1 MVPILNHSLFIKIN
15 NKITLVIIEIV
26 IEKGLDIKT
35 FLPLRST
42 DLIKTFFSLKIL
54 LFNVEFDSFKIGFT
68 SCSGE

>member
-15 NKITLVIIEIV
+15 NNITLVIIEIV

-42 DLIKTFFSLKIL
+42 DLIKTLFSLKIL
-54 LFNVEFDSFKIGFT
+54 PFKV
-68 SCSGE
+68 